1 MSKNIIGIDLGS
13 STSCVAIYKNG
24 KPETIPNEQ
33 GNRII
38 PSIVAF
44 DKTLLVGDKA
54 KTFLYK
60 NLDQTITNVKRF
72 IGRSYSEFE
81 ELIKKKEL
89 KIFYKTKKDP
99 KRDAPMIKIQYKDKL
114 YQLSPE
120 QVSSLILI
128 YLKKQVLNHIKE
140 KVTDAV
146 ITVPADFNQK
156 QINATADAAKI
167 AGLNV
172 LRIIKEPV
180 AAAIAYADDKQLNNM
195 QKVVIFDF
203 GGGTLD
209 ISILS
214 LNKGFYEVII
224 SKGNNLLGGE
234 DFDDILVEF
243 CIQEFNN
250 TCQINLNQ
258 YSDENDEK
266 KKVKAKCRL
275 KIACEKAKKELSFIQ
290 ESNIDINNLFEGED
304 FQITISRTEFE
315 EKCKT
320 LFEKTE
326 NLLKEVFE
334 ESKINKE
341 EINDVILVG
350 GTSNIPKV
358 QEIVRE
364 FFKNKFNFK
373 NEKINKDELVAS
385 GAAIQASIIVGEY
398 KKSLIVK
405 DKYNKTIGM
414 GIAGGKMSVIF
425 PKNSDIPNQV
435 KKKFKTN
442 KDNQT
447 IIKFSL
453 FEGENEYVKDNIKIA
468 SFEINVP
475 PLPAKKVVLEVNFVL
490 DVNSVLSIN
499 GVEKNLG
506 IKFEK
511 QFNFNDM
518 NENDILEK
526 KKQNYSMIGSFT
538 TISSN
543 NSSIFKSNKSINLN
557 TDIKDFENKLM
568 QVESNEYGLFQENYI
583 SILSQYLNAYLIYLE
598 NNTPRDEKEV
608 EYHFKRISK
617 YVNKVNFTNSSEL
630 IPVIKIL
637 KDKSEIYYNVV
648 YDYLNKYYNECVDLF
663 KNEKYSEA
671 KLGFNDIKTSLK
683 DSNIGENLYNCF
695 PLKENIYRISNGI
708 NNYLNRIKI
717 NEYLLSGDE
726 IFKNNPLNY
735 SSIIEKYNE
744 AYKTLKINGE
754 KDYEY
759 EAKCLSKIVI
769 IKYKNSNNEYKR
781 QTEILDIIGKI
792 DELLNKTNKKLIEKE
807 DWYKEYIIIKNQ
819 LVTPTPNGDNNF
831 NLTHEKNDPVQQ
843 IEKNFK
849 NLNNSDF
856 IEYITQN
863 YPPENSGI
871 FENVKSEF
879 IKNPK
884 VIIKKL
890 SFEYHTDRIKEKNSA
905 EGKKRFNINDKISKI
920 LNSMLIDQNSQSI
933 K

>member
-1 MSKNIIGIDLGS
+1 MSKNIIGIDLGT
-13 STSCVAIYKNG
+13 STSCVAIYKNE
-24 KPETIPNEQ
+24 KTETIPNEQ

-128 YLKKQVLNHIKE
+128 YLKKQVLNYIKE

-243 CIQEFNN
+243 CIQEFNE
-250 TCQINLNQ
+250 TCHINLNQ

-275 KIACEKAKKELSFIQ
+275 KIACEKAKKELSLIQ

-304 FQITISRTEFE
+304 FQITISRTDFE
-315 EKCKT
+315 EKCKE
-320 LFEKTE
+320 LFEKKE

-398 KKSLIVK
+398 NKSLIVK

-435 KKKFKTN
+435 KKNLKLIK
-442 KDNQT
+442 
-447 IIKFSL
+447 IIKLLLNFLFLKEKMNMLKIILKSL
-453 FEGENEYVKDNIKIA
+453 
-468 SFEINVP
+468 
-475 PLPAKKVVLEVNFVL
+475 LL
-490 DVNSVLSIN
+490 
-499 GVEKNLG
+499 
-506 IKFEK
+506 
-511 QFNFNDM
+511 
-518 NENDILEK
+518 
-526 KKQNYSMIGSFT
+526 
-538 TISSN
+538 
-543 NSSIFKSNKSINLN
+543 
-557 TDIKDFENKLM
+557 KLM
-568 QVESNEYGLFQENYI
+568 FL
-583 SILSQYLNAYLIYLE
+583 L
-598 NNTPRDEKEV
+598 
-608 EYHFKRISK
+608 
-617 YVNKVNFTNSSEL
+617 
-630 IPVIKIL
+630 
-637 KDKSEIYYNVV
+637 
-648 YDYLNKYYNECVDLF
+648 
-663 KNEKYSEA
+663 
-671 KLGFNDIKTSLK
+671 
-683 DSNIGENLYNCF
+683 
-695 PLKENIYRISNGI
+695 
-708 NNYLNRIKI
+708 
-717 NEYLLSGDE
+717 YLLKKS
-726 IFKNNPLNY
+726 FW
-735 SSIIEKYNE
+735 
-744 AYKTLKINGE
+744 
-754 KDYEY
+754 
-759 EAKCLSKIVI
+759 
-769 IKYKNSNNEYKR
+769 
-781 QTEILDIIGKI
+781 
-792 DELLNKTNKKLIEKE
+792 KLI
-807 DWYKEYIIIKNQ
+807 
-819 LVTPTPNGDNNF
+819 LF
-831 NLTHEKNDPVQQ
+831 
-843 IEKNFK
+843 
-849 NLNNSDF
+849 
-856 IEYITQN
+856 
-863 YPPENSGI
+863 
-871 FENVKSEF
+871 
-879 IKNPK
+879 
-884 VIIKKL
+884 
-890 SFEYHTDRIKEKNSA
+890 
-905 EGKKRFNINDKISKI
+905 
-920 LNSMLIDQNSQSI
+920 
-933 K
+933 

>member
-1 MSKNIIGIDLGS
+1 MSKNIIGIDLGT
-13 STSCVAIYKNG
+13 STSCVAIYKNE
-24 KPETIPNEQ
+24 KTETIPNEQ

-128 YLKKQVLNHIKE
+128 YLKKQVLNYIKE

-195 QKVVIFDF
+195 EKVVIFDF

-243 CIQEFNN
+243 CIQEFNE
-250 TCQINLNQ
+250 TCHINLNQ

-266 KKVKAKCRL
+266 KKVRAKCRL
-275 KIACEKAKKELSFIQ
+275 KIACEKAKKELSSMQ
-290 ESNIDINNLFEGED
+290 ESNIDITKLFEEED
-304 FQITISRTEFE
+304 FQISINRSEFE
-315 EKCKT
+315 EKCKI

-334 ESKINKE
+334 ESKINEE

-385 GAAIQASIIVGEY
+385 GAAIQAAIIVGEY

-425 PKNSDIPNQV
+425 PKNSDIPNEV

-543 NSSIFKSNKSINLN
+543 NSSIFKS
-557 TDIKDFENKLM
+557 
-568 QVESNEYGLFQENYI
+568 
-583 SILSQYLNAYLIYLE
+583 LI
-598 NNTPRDEKEV
+598 
-608 EYHFKRISK
+608 
-617 YVNKVNFTNSSEL
+617 
-630 IPVIKIL
+630 
-637 KDKSEIYYNVV
+637 
-648 YDYLNKYYNECVDLF
+648 
-663 KNEKYSEA
+663 
-671 KLGFNDIKTSLK
+671 
-683 DSNIGENLYNCF
+683 
-695 PLKENIYRISNGI
+695 
-708 NNYLNRIKI
+708 
-717 NEYLLSGDE
+717 
-726 IFKNNPLNY
+726 
-735 SSIIEKYNE
+735 
-744 AYKTLKINGE
+744 
-754 KDYEY
+754 
-759 EAKCLSKIVI
+759 
-769 IKYKNSNNEYKR
+769 
-781 QTEILDIIGKI
+781 
-792 DELLNKTNKKLIEKE
+792 
-807 DWYKEYIIIKNQ
+807 
-819 LVTPTPNGDNNF
+819 
-831 NLTHEKNDPVQQ
+831 
-843 IEKNFK
+843 
-849 NLNNSDF
+849 
-856 IEYITQN
+856 
-863 YPPENSGI
+863 
-871 FENVKSEF
+871 
-879 IKNPK
+879 
-884 VIIKKL
+884 
-890 SFEYHTDRIKEKNSA
+890 
-905 EGKKRFNINDKISKI
+905 
-920 LNSMLIDQNSQSI
+920 
-933 K
+933 

>member
-1 MSKNIIGIDLGS
+1 MSKNIIGIDLGT
-13 STSCVAIYKNG
+13 STSCVAIYRNG

-33 GNRII
+33 GNRIS

-89 KIFYKTKKDP
+89 KIFYQTKKDP

-120 QVSSLILI
+120 QASSLILI
-128 YLKKQVLNHIKE
+128 YLKKQVLNYTKE

-180 AAAIAYADDKQLNNM
+180 AAALAYAHDKQLNNM

-243 CIQEFNN
+243 CIQEFNE
-250 TCQINLNQ
+250 TCHINLNQ

-275 KIACEKAKKELSFIQ
+275 KIACEKAKKDLSLNQ
-290 ESNIDINNLFEGED
+290 ETNIDINNLFQGED
-304 FQITISRTEFE
+304 FQISINRSVFE
-315 EKCKT
+315 IKCKI

-326 NLLKEVFE
+326 NLLKQVFE
-334 ESKINKE
+334 ESKINKK

-364 FFKNKFNFK
+364 FFENKFDFK
-373 NEKINKDELVAS
+373 NQRINKDELVAS

-398 KKSLIVK
+398 NKSLIVK

-447 IIKFSL
+447 VIKFSL

-506 IKFEK
+506 IQFEK

-557 TDIKDFENKLM
+557 TDIKDIEKKLM
-568 QVESNEYGLFQENYI
+568 EVESNEYGLFQENYI

-598 NNTPRDEKEV
+598 INTPRDEKEI

-617 YVNKVNFTNSSEL
+617 YVNKVNFANSSDL
-630 IPVIKIL
+630 MSLIKIL

-671 KLGFNDIKTSLK
+671 KIGFKDIKTALK
-683 DSNIGENLYNCF
+683 DSNIGENVYN
-695 PLKENIYRISNGI
+695 LKENINRIYNGI

-735 SSIIEKYNE
+735 SSIIEQYNE

-769 IKYKNSNNEYKR
+769 TKYKSSNNEYKR
-781 QTEILDIIGKI
+781 LNEIYDIIGKI
-792 DELLNKTNKKLIEKE
+792 DELLNKINKKLIEKE
-807 DWYKEYIIIKNQ
+807 DWYKEYIIVKNK
-819 LVTPTPNGDNNF
+819 LVTPTPSGDNNF

-856 IEYITQN
+856 IEYITKN
-863 YPPENSGI
+863 YPPEDSGI

-890 SFEYHTDRIKEKNSA
+890 SFEYHTDRIKEKNSD

-920 LNSMLIDQNSQSI
+920 LNSMLIDQNSQSF